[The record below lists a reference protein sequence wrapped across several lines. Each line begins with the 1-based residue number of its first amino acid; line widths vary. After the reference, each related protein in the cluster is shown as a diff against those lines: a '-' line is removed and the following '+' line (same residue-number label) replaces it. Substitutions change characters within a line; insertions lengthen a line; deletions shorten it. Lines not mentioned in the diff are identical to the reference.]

1 MATSTRPSK
10 NGNYGPFGPDQQAF
24 QSLPH
29 PGRHSLKPT
38 HERPAV
44 LTQSPL
50 HQSPAI
56 FCRPAR
62 ARPLAPP
69 RDATRLPSRRPHR
82 RPSAT
87 RDATHAATRPAANFS
102 AAPSPRAVP
111 CRARAA
117 LLFWVTPT
125 RARQRPTPNHPERR
139 SAPGPS
145 GCAAPRAYVGV
156 V

>member
-111 CRARAA
+111 CSCSAFILGDADARA
-117 LLFWVTPT
+117 
-125 RARQRPTPNHPERR
+125 
-139 SAPGPS
+139 SAANAQP
-145 GCAAPRAYVGV
+145 PRAAIGTGSVRVRRTARVRRCSV